1 MLGNGGPRMEAAI
14 GRRKVEKPAAAL
26 WMNWEHPEADPDF
39 TQPLNIAPSE
49 KTMQKSPNVHDKK

>member
-1 MLGNGGPRMEAAI
+1 MEAAI
-14 GRRKVEKPAAAL
+14 GRQKVEKPVAAL
-26 WMNWEHPEADPDF
+26 WMNWEHPKADPDF